1 MPRTHHDVP
10 IDISLAS
17 GPVGEAMCAAT
28 VCRLTGFRAFAA
40 PARKAKYKEHH
51 TLNTNLSAPDVAESS
66 SLSTHGPVRAGRGL
80 YKSIAIVTLVMMLFG
95 SLAIAPM
102 AAAAAPASNAAIS
115 NGVTVERIGEPVYAQ
130 SGASLVGLLIAVL
143 MDIRAGALSGNNA
156 SAPPANTEGGIVG
169 IIYAAADAY
178 GQPRADMLRVAKC
191 ESNLVPTALNP
202 SSQASGLFQFLP
214 STWATTPF
222 ADQDIFD
229 PVASAN
235 AAAWM
240 WDNGRR
246 NEWVCQ

>member
-1 MPRTHHDVP
+1 
-10 IDISLAS
+10 
-17 GPVGEAMCAAT
+17 
-28 VCRLTGFRAFAA
+28 LTGFRAFVA
-40 PARKAKYKEHH
+40 PVRKVKRKEQH
-51 TLNTNLSAPDVAESS
+51 TMNTNLSAPDVAESS
-66 SLSTHGPVRAGRGL
+66 SPSTQGSLRAARGL
-80 YKSIAIVTLVMMLFG
+80 YKTIAIVTLVMTLFG

-102 AAAAAPASNAAIS
+102 AASAAPTS
-115 NGVTVERIGEPVYAQ
+115 NGATFERIGEPVYAQ

-143 MDIRAGALSGNNA
+143 MDIRAVALDGNSGAAAPISG
-156 SAPPANTEGGIVG
+156 SGGDIVS

-178 GQPRADMLRVAKC
+178 GQPRADMLRVATC
-191 ESNLVPTALNP
+191 ESNLVPTAVNP